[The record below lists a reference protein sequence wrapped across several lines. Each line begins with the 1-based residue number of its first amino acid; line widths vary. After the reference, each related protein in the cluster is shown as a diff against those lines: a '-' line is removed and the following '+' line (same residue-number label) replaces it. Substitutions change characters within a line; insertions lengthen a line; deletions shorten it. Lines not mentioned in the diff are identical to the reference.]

1 VFRSRRLRFLFPWFE
16 TDGAAEAERL
26 AQRVRLSKAE
36 REDLEAAATF
46 LHDWVVEQAVR
57 FTTRGRTPP
66 SPVDCRMLAFAQLRG
81 AIVATD
87 DLGMLE
93 LAAEFE
99 IAVWHGHELLAKLR
113 TAKAVDNQLVRAI
126 FQALEDNGDLPA
138 SWREARH
145 TIFAK
150 IFGPQKG

>member
-1 VFRSRRLRFLFPWFE
+1 
-16 TDGAAEAERL
+16 
-26 AQRVRLSKAE
+26 
-36 REDLEAAATF
+36 
-46 LHDWVVEQAVR
+46 
-57 FTTRGRTPP
+57 
-66 SPVDCRMLAFAQLRG
+66 MRG

-87 DLGMLE
+87 DLGMVD

-113 TAKAVDNQLVRAI
+113 TAKAVDNQLVREI

-145 TIFAK
+145 RAFAK
-150 IFGPQKG
+150 VFGPQKG